1 MVCDK
6 DDSIIKIYTYF
17 IFYNGKPS
25 HSDVLWEKN
34 AIPCCPNMPVEIQMF
49 GMIGVPKQLKYLY
62 LSSHLIQSNVTP
74 KQSTSML
81 MKFFKPFDIHIL
93 VCILV
98 IILQNVFQLTTDN
111 TYKRI
116 GYSLGFERMCGYVMH
131 VITC

>member
-1 MVCDK
+1 M
-6 DDSIIKIYTYF
+6 
-17 IFYNGKPS
+17 
-25 HSDVLWEKN
+25 LWEKN

-49 GMIGVPKQLKYLY
+49 GMIGVPKQLKCLH

-74 KQSTSML
+74 KQSTSMPINFL
-81 MKFFKPFDIHIL
+81 NRSTRDIHIL

-98 IILQNVFQLTTDN
+98 IIIQNVFQLTTDN

>member
-1 MVCDK
+1 MLNTNLIFNTVSTYVKTPIQFGKKIFHISQKIFSDHLIDIWMRFISYNILWFEGLVCDK

-74 KQSTSML
+74 KQ
-81 MKFFKPFDIHIL
+81 
-93 VCILV
+93 
-98 IILQNVFQLTTDN
+98 
-111 TYKRI
+111 
-116 GYSLGFERMCGYVMH
+116 
-131 VITC
+131 

>member
-1 MVCDK
+1 
-6 DDSIIKIYTYF
+6 
-17 IFYNGKPS
+17 
-25 HSDVLWEKN
+25 
-34 AIPCCPNMPVEIQMF
+34 MPVEIQMF

-74 KQSTSML
+74 KQSTSIL
-81 MKFFKPFDIHIL
+81 IKVFEPFNTRALHIL
-93 VCILV
+93 VCILL
-98 IILQNVFQLTTDN
+98 IIIQNVFQLTTDN

>member
-1 MVCDK
+1 M
-6 DDSIIKIYTYF
+6 
-17 IFYNGKPS
+17 
-25 HSDVLWEKN
+25 LWEKN

-49 GMIGVPKQLKYLY
+49 GMIGVPKQFKYLY

-81 MKFFKPFDIHIL
+81 MSFLNRFIHIL

-98 IILQNVFQLTTDN
+98 IIIPNVFQLTTDN